1 MSQVVTYLHVVYMH
15 RSQRDRPELIH
26 ESLNYLLAS
35 LEDARDVTRAK
46 DMQDDEFEAKAQ
58 VSALK
63 LATNLSRQSIGKAKQ
78 KIREVRG

>member
-1 MSQVVTYLHVVYMH
+1 MH